1 MYKIK
6 RTNKK
11 TGSIRHIRMEEDWR
25 KTLLLDSLEEAEE
38 IRDDCSLQRCDP
50 PHWLRGNSC
59 ASPERFISPNDA
71 DYDEE
76 YLEWAENYGKLNPNE
91 TWEIIEV
98 KE

>member
-6 RTNKK
+6 CTNKK

-25 KTLLLDSLEEAEE
+25 KTLLLDSLEEAEK
-38 IRDDCSLQRCDP
+38 IRD
-50 PHWLRGNSC
+50 
-59 ASPERFISPNDA
+59 DA

-76 YLEWAENYGKLNPNE
+76 YLEWEENYGKLNPNE
-91 TWEIIEV
+91 IWEIIEV